1 MSEISGQTR
10 QCMSD
15 LTETGAGEL
24 RARFLFPAE
33 FIGFKGHFPGKPILP
48 AVCEIQAAL
57 AMLEAW
63 KGRRVTLRDILL
75 AKFATPVTCD
85 EEVVYL
91 CSVTMEDGH
100 GAFVKANV
108 ATAGGDVARFR
119 LRVSFEEEGRGVD

>member
-48 AVCEIQAAL
+48 AVNEIQAAL

-63 KGRRVTLRDILL
+63 KGRRVTLRDIIL

-100 GAFVKANV
+100 SALVKATV
-108 ATAGGDVARFR
+108 ATDGGNVARFR
-119 LRVSFEEEGRGVD
+119 LRVSFEEDGRGGD

>member
-1 MSEISGQTR
+1 MSEIFGQTR

-15 LTETGAGEL
+15 LTETGPGEL
-24 RARFLFPAE
+24 RARFVFRAD
-33 FIGFKGHFPGKPILP
+33 FIGFQGHFPGRPILP

-63 KGRRVTLRDILL
+63 KGKPVALRDIIL

-91 CSVTMEDGH
+91 CAVTRED
-100 GAFVKANV
+100 AQEALVRSTV
-108 ATAGGDVARFR
+108 ATAGGNVARFR
-119 LRVSFEEEGRGVD
+119 LRVSFEEKGRGVE